1 MGELKHINR
10 EQIIMNRINTI
21 RRLETECFEKIEEY
35 HSLLDAKSKDTGRV
49 FKLIDDINK
58 LKNVVATSKI

>member
-1 MGELKHINR
+1 
-10 EQIIMNRINTI
+10 MNRINTI

-35 HSLLDAKSKDTGRV
+35 HSLVDAKSKDTGRV